1 MLSDTYFLCF
11 LALNPCQFN
20 KEQNLLITV
29 LLIMKLMGKKGRW

>member
-1 MLSDTYFLCF
+1 MLSDTYFKCF
-11 LALNPCQFN
+11 LALKPCQDN